1 MPRGSPRRSLRGQA
15 NEQAVVSLGGRTSL
29 IGFFF
34 LNTVAQTVLVTVLPL
49 EAYRVLGGAREVS
62 IAYLVAGVAGF
73 AGRLAI
79 PYMTQLMR
87 RPGVLALGSG
97 ALVLACGLLMTATPL
112 GLVPGLALSQFAFA
126 CFEVVLNL
134 YMLDYVAR
142 GEIARFEA
150 RRIFFAAAPWT
161 VGPWLGV
168 YLQIEVARWLPFA
181 IAASAAVLLL
191 AAFLGSEVAR
201 SSPARA
207 LPPRSANPLRY
218 VPHFFAQPRL
228 RLAWV
233 LAAGRSSWWAM
244 FQIYAPIFAV
254 KSGLGAEVGGVMVSI
269 GLGWIWM
276 VPLWGWVGR
285 RFGIRRLFIWGY
297 ATAGLITLAA
307 ALAMGTPMLGAAILL
322 LAAFAHESLDGGGNT
337 PFLRAVH
344 PYERSEMTTVFISY
358 RDVSQLAP
366 PGIFALLLAA
376 FELPAVFIAGGVMS
390 LVLAGFSRYLPRRF

>member
-1 MPRGSPRRSLRGQA
+1 MR
-15 NEQAVVSLGGRTSL
+15 LGGRNSL
-29 IGFFF
+29 IAFFF
-34 LNTVAQTVLVTVLPL
+34 VSTLAQTVLITVLPL

-62 IAYLVAGVAGF
+62 IAYLAAGVAAF

-79 PYMTQLMR
+79 PFMTRLMR
-87 RPGVLALGSG
+87 RPGVLALGAGS
-97 ALVLACGLLMTATPL
+97 LVLACGLLTTETPI
-112 GLVPGLALSQFAFA
+112 GLVPGLALTQFAFA
-126 CFEVVLNL
+126 CLEVVLNL

-150 RRIFFAAAPWT
+150 RRIFVAAAPFT

-168 YLQIEVARWLPFA
+168 YLQVKVAHWLPFA
-181 IAASAAVLLL
+181 IAASAAVVLL

-201 SSPARA
+201 SAPARA

-233 LAAGRSSWWAM
+233 MAAGRSSWWAM

-285 RFGIRRLFIWGY
+285 RFGIRRLFIAGY
-297 ATAGLITLAA
+297 STAGLITLAA
-307 ALAMGTPMLGAAILL
+307 ALAMGTPMLGATILL

-344 PYERSEMTTVFISY
+344 PYERNEMTTVFISY

-376 FELPAVFIAGGVMS
+376 FDLPAVFLAGGVMS
-390 LVLAGFSRYLPRRF
+390 LVLAGLSRYLPRRF